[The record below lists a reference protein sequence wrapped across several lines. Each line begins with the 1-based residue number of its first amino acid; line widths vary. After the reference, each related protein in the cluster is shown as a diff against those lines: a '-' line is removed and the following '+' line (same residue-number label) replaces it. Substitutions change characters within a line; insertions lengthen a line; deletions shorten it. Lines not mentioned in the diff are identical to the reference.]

1 MQTEV
6 GRCNFMDAKLH
17 RTSRSQ
23 ICQVTYT
30 EENCIIYSSVMVIII
45 VMRIMLTDKVGSS
58 PSARLHILESRILWH
73 SSRASHPL
81 WNHTLKSKI
90 PIASGRLQ
98 ECVTNCRTY
107 MFHKIY
113 LLPNRQNWCK
123 TNWWKEK
130 KGFNFLEY
138 FYQTRMFGD
147 MGMLRQFLCI
157 ACILVDPVK
166 LVKTGKLL
174 KLEN

>member
-1 MQTEV
+1 MKKFLHNHQRNHQNHQRVILSFFDIKLWFVFVLLFVLISSYDMQTEV

-58 PSARLHILESRILWH
+58 PSTRLHILESRILWH
-73 SSRASHPL
+73 SSRASHPF

-98 ECVTNCRTY
+98 ECVTNRRMSISSIIY
-107 MFHKIY
+107 M
-113 LLPNRQNWCK
+113 LPNCLNWCK
-123 TNWWKEK
+123 TN
-130 KGFNFLEY
+130 
-138 FYQTRMFGD
+138 
-147 MGMLRQFLCI
+147 
-157 ACILVDPVK
+157 
-166 LVKTGKLL
+166 
-174 KLEN
+174 